1 MVLIHTPRT
10 LFAIGKGILRRG
22 APDASKV
29 GLGEHPHIYTSR
41 VGLLDLDYMGHMNN
55 AAYLSHAEL
64 SRWQMTTENGMLQK
78 GVKKNCFFVVTAS
91 TVRYRKEI
99 RFGRF
104 SIETRFMGCD
114 DKSMWG
120 LHNFYVP
127 DEKNAA
133 ASRRVRAQV
142 LVKAAVLRG
151 NKLISPKEFFTDV
164 LELDRYLIEQQEL
177 FYGDTSFQEM
187 VREYN
192 ALEESMRT
200 AAAREEE

>member
-10 LFAIGKGILRRG
+10 LVAIGKGLMRKG
-22 APDASKV
+22 ASDAQRI
-29 GLGEHPHIYTSR
+29 GLGDCPHVYTSR

-64 SRWQMTTENGMLQK
+64 ARWQMTTESGMLHK
-78 GVKKNCFFVVTAS
+78 GYKKNCFFVVTAS

-99 RFGRF
+99 RYGKFN
-104 SIETRFMGCD
+104 IETRFMGFD

-120 LHNFYVP
+120 IHNFYVP
-127 DEKNAA
+127 NKKDQA

-142 LVKAAVLRG
+142 LVKAAVLRE
-151 NKLISPKEFFTDV
+151 NKLISPKEFYTGI
-164 LELDRYLIEQQEL
+164 LELEDDIIKQQES
-177 FYGDTSFQEM
+177 FYGDESFQEM
-187 VREYN
+187 VRNYT

-200 AAAREEE
+200 AAALEE